1 MVVPL
6 IAERVKEGS
15 VVALGDGEIS
25 EKLIKHL
32 ALTEKKVKVFPTSIK
47 VAEVAAEFGMP
58 LVSSSEDIDL
68 AVMYAS
74 SVNEDMDFLLASSQS
89 LIRDKI
95 IADWAREL
103 VVVAEDMG
111 DLGGKVLVEA
121 SRFYLSKTLIHLET
135 FGSVETVSPS
145 LSGNIILSV
154 DIEGIDDPE
163 GMDIALK
170 KIPGVVE
177 TGIFYDV
184 AEIVI
189 LEKEGKVIANRRSPA
204 EQKVAPL

>member
-1 MVVPL
+1 MVVAL
-6 IAERVKEGS
+6 IAERIKEGS

-32 ALTEKKVKVFPTSIK
+32 ALVEKKVKIFPTSLG

-103 VVVAEDMG
+103 IVVAEDMG
-111 DLGGKVLVEA
+111 TLSGKVLVEA

-145 LSGNIILSV
+145 LSGNTILSV
-154 DIEGIDDPE
+154 DMGEIDDPE
-163 GMDIALK
+163 GMDTALK

-184 AEIVI
+184 VEMVI
-189 LEKEGKVIANRRSPA
+189 LEKEGKVIANRRSPGG
-204 EQKVAPL
+204 QRVAPL